1 MRPNLMATSSMT
13 PLSRTAAPRSPE
25 ETVEA
30 GVLASQQ
37 SRFVAADDDDKDK
50 DKKKDDEKKDS
61 KSKKAAEDDDED
73 KKKKD
78 DDKKDSKSK
87 KAAEDDDEDKKKKKD
102 DAKAILAAERA
113 RMLAIIDSPAGKA
126 SFAANPEKTLR
137 FVLMHSGSPEEA
149 IATLELFGGNLQ
161 STSKVTPLR
170 ERMENVKVE
179 VGQDAAGGPANETAA
194 IAQAIIMAGKKRRG
208 EID

>member
-13 PLSRTAAPRSPE
+13 PLSRTGVQGTILDETQRLAGERAMYAAAALPLTAKPE
-25 ETVEA
+25 PT
-30 GVLASQQ
+30 
-37 SRFVAADDDDKDK
+37 AADDDDKEK
-50 DKKKDDEKKDS
+50 DKKKKDDDKDS
-61 KSKKAAEDDDED
+61 KSKKAADDDEDDDKKD

-78 DDKKDSKSK
+78 
-87 KAAEDDDEDKKKKKD
+87 D

-113 RMLAIIDSPAGKA
+113 RMLTILDSAAGKA

-137 FVLMHSGSPEEA
+137 FVLMHSGAPEEA

-161 STSKVTPLR
+161 STKTPPLR
-170 ERMENVKVE
+170 DRMEGVRVE
-179 VGQDAAGGPANETAA
+179 VGPDAVSGPPNDTAA
-194 IAQAIIMAGKKRRG
+194 MAQAIIMAGKKRRG